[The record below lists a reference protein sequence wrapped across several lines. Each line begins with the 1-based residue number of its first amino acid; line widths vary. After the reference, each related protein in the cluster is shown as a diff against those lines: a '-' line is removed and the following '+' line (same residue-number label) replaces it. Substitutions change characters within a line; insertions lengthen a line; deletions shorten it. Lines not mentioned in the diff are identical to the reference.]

1 MIMRRERKTRSYYF
15 EQVEGEAA
23 PRRISLEKTK
33 LIIGRSETADIV
45 VNSMRAS
52 REHAS
57 MTRKGIDYVLRDE
70 NSHNGIFLNG
80 IKIHS
85 AVLREGDIVQIADS
99 VFVYQEG

>member
-1 MIMRRERKTRSYYF
+1 
-15 EQVEGEAA
+15 
-23 PRRISLEKTK
+23 
-33 LIIGRSETADIV
+33 
-45 VNSMRAS
+45 
-52 REHAS
+52 
-57 MTRKGIDYVLRDE
+57 MTRQGIDYVLRDE